1 MLYFFRVSSRAAG
14 GVKPLYDCFAA
25 LGGDAKL

>member
-1 MLYFFRVSSRAAG
+1 MLYFFRVSSRAAS

-25 LGGDAKL
+25 PGGDAKL